1 MIFSFFNQFKN
12 RLLITKKM
20 LAIIKIVRPLN
31 ILITFLVVIV
41 AAFICSNEKTLT
53 EKILLAAISASFIA
67 ASGNI
72 VNDIF
77 DYNIDLINRSNRPLP
92 ANEMTI
98 NFAIFLYLFF
108 TCLGLIFAQQ
118 VSWESFFI
126 AVFVSLI
133 LLLYSFLLK
142 QIPLLGNIAVSVCT
156 ALAFI
161 YGGVAV
167 NSWEA
172 SIIPAIFAFL
182 INLIR
187 EIIKDIEDIE
197 GDEKNNVITFPSK
210 FGIQKTKNVLTFI
223 IIILIGFT
231 FYPFIKEI
239 YSIEYFII
247 ILLTVDLLLVY
258 FIREIKSNMFIYK
271 ISTISKLL
279 KLSMIFGLIAIFLG
293 NY

>member
-1 MIFSFFNQFKN
+1 M
-12 RLLITKKM
+12 KKI

-92 ANEMTI
+92 AKEMTI

-279 KLSMIFGLIAIFLG
+279 KLSMIFGLIAIFFG

>member
-1 MIFSFFNQFKN
+1 M
-12 RLLITKKM
+12 KKI

-92 ANEMTI
+92 AKEMTI

>member
-1 MIFSFFNQFKN
+1 M
-12 RLLITKKM
+12 KKI

-92 ANEMTI
+92 AREMTI

>member
-1 MIFSFFNQFKN
+1 M
-12 RLLITKKM
+12 KKI
-20 LAIIKIVRPLN
+20 LAIIKIVRPIN
-31 ILITFLVVIV
+31 ISITFLVVIV
-41 AAFICSNEKTLT
+41 AAFICSNEKVLT
-53 EKILLAAISASFIA
+53 EKILLAAISASFVV

-77 DYNIDLINRSNRPLP
+77 DYSIDLINRPNRPLP
-92 ANEMTI
+92 SKEMSI

-108 TCLGLIFAQQ
+108 TFGGLIFAQK
-118 VSWESFFI
+118 VSWEAFFI
-126 AVFVSLI
+126 VVFVSLI
-133 LLLYSFLLK
+133 LLFYSFLLK

-167 NSWEA
+167 NNWKDA
-172 SIIPAIFAFL
+172 IIPAIFAFL

-197 GDEKNNVITFPSK
+197 GDIKNNIITFPSK
-210 FGIQKTKNVLTFI
+210 FGLQKTKIVLTFI
-223 IIILIGFT
+223 TIILIGFT

-239 YSIEYFII
+239 YSIEYFLI
-247 ILLTVDLLLVY
+247 ILFTVDLLLVY
-258 FIREIKSNMFIYK
+258 FIREIKGKMFMNK
-271 ISTISKLL
+271 ISLISKLL
-279 KLSMIFGLIAIFLG
+279 KLSMIFGLIAIFIG